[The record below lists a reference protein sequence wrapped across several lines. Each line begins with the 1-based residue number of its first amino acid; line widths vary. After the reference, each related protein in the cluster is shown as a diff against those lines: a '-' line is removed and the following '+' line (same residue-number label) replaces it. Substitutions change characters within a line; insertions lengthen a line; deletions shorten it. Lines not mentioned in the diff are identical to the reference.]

1 MALPALAVLRHS
13 FRPGMGARVTPEAEA
28 GAGGGRL
35 AHRDLV
41 VAGEEYPGGTSLQR
55 YIGRRTIRIQ
65 GATGGRMRHSRSS
78 MRGAGA
84 VTILALIFLAVLV
97 GTFALTMGTQYTQ
110 YLTVRSIMQ
119 EVAGQPGAA
128 DKSERE
134 LWQELDRR
142 FSINSVY
149 DGIEEDD
156 FSVTHSGDRRQMK
169 VEYEVRREF
178 LGNVDVVARFSRTET
193 LAP

>member
-1 MALPALAVLRHS
+1 
-13 FRPGMGARVTPEAEA
+13 
-28 GAGGGRL
+28 
-35 AHRDLV
+35 
-41 VAGEEYPGGTSLQR
+41 
-55 YIGRRTIRIQ
+55 
-65 GATGGRMRHSRSS
+65 

-128 DKSERE
+128 EKSERE

-142 FSINSVY
+142 FTINSVY

-156 FSVTHSGDRRQMK
+156 FSLIHSGDRRQMK
-169 VEYEVRREF
+169 IEYEVRREF